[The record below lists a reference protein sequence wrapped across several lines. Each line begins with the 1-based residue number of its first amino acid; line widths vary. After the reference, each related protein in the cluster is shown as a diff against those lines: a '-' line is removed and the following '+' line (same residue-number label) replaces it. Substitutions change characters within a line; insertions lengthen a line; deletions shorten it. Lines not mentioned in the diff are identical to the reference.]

1 MNPDVGLLIIGSY
14 ICGSFPSGFVV
25 SKIFAGT
32 DIRSKGT
39 SQIGSA
45 NVTRQLGKTFGALAL
60 ALDLLKAL
68 IPMAIIKYALMMP
81 DWAIALCGC
90 AAVFGHDYSVFLG
103 LNGGEGLATSMAVL
117 FFLAPFHFL
126 VTGPFAIVTG
136 YLTGY
141 VTIAGVVQ
149 FWAFGV
155 SVWATGAPMPAVY
168 ATIALVCLGLIKQIP
183 WMSKYPIDKFMNQN
197 FVAPSTETVAS
208 FVKEHLPRKTRQPAQ
223 N

>member
-1 MNPDVGLLIIGSY
+1 MAPDVGLLIIGSY
-14 ICGSFPSGFVV
+14 ICGSLPSGFVV
-25 SKIFAGT
+25 SKLFAGI

-45 NVTRQLGKTFGALAL
+45 NVTRQLGKSFGALSL
-60 ALDLLKAL
+60 SLDLLKAL
-68 IPMAIIKYALMMP
+68 IPMAIIKYILMMP
-81 DWAIALCGC
+81 DWVVAVCGC
-90 AAVFGHDYSVFLG
+90 ATVFGHDFSVFLG

-126 VTGPFAIVTG
+126 VVGPFALATG

-155 SVWATGAPMPAVY
+155 SAWATGVPMPAVY

-183 WMSKYPIDKFMNQN
+183 WMSKYPIGKFMNQN

-208 FVKEHLPRKTRQPAQ
+208 FVKEHLPRRSR
-223 N
+223 